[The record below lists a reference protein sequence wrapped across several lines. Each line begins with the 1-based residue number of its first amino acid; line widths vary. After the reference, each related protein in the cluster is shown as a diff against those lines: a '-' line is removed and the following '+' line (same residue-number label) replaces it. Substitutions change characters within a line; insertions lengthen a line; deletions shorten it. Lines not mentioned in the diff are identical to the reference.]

1 MGDGVTGVLT
11 PSENERL
18 WGRMRRKK
26 ECVRRQVT
34 TERCMAG
41 QAQMS
46 PPRAPLKA
54 PTGATFRMFLYE

>member
-26 ECVRRQVT
+26 ECVRRQVML
-34 TERCMAG
+34 ERCVAG
-41 QAQMS
+41 WAQTS
-46 PPRAPLKA
+46 PPCAPLEA
-54 PTGATFRMFLYE
+54 PTSMSNRTEAL

>member
-34 TERCMAG
+34 SERCMAG
-41 QAQMS
+41 RAQTSS
-46 PPRAPLKA
+46 PCAPLKA
-54 PTGATFRMFLYE
+54 PTGATVRLFLYE